1 MNLSILI
8 SINVAFAAAACP
20 HHYRHHHYRYR
31 LNGRL
36 DLLVFILNL
45 HFISNAPSLEFVV
58 FCTDT
63 SLSRRLFIELSSEA
77 KVARHQPNDCPSKA
91 MSSQYAKYATKILCD
106 DEGVWPF
113 IPV

>member
-36 DLLVFILNL
+36 DLL
-45 HFISNAPSLEFVV
+45 
-58 FCTDT
+58 
-63 SLSRRLFIELSSEA
+63 EA